1 MIIVDTDTLQ
11 KGRTCIRSI
20 LRLLDSDPSILKTTH
35 HIQTHEQRNKINSIN
50 QNDSGFDDEDSI
62 IQSSIWISSRLCRI
76 CLQTRSRTNEE
87 KSYEEDLMDKPHTTF
102 KEFKERAKLSS
113 SSKPKTSKEKRQ
125 DKINKLQDDPK
136 LWNLLEQ
143 YLNEDLSRLNKSYV
157 KFRSIYQSGRKYSAK
172 DWVELMADLL
182 DSIDWR
188 PSIKTDQPTHQ

>member
-87 KSYEEDLMDKPHTTF
+87 KSYEEDLMDKTSITL
-102 KEFKERAKLSS
+102 KEFKQKQ
-113 SSKPKTSKEKRQ
+113 KTSDR
-125 DKINKLQDDPK
+125 PRP
-136 LWNLLEQ
+136 
-143 YLNEDLSRLNKSYV
+143 LNEDLSGLNKSYV
-157 KFRSIYQSGRKYSAK
+157 KFRTIYQSGRKYSAK
-172 DWVELMADLL
+172 EWVEIMADLL

>member
-87 KSYEEDLMDKPHTTF
+87 KSYEEDLMDKTSITL
-102 KEFKERAKLSS
+102 KEFKKT
-113 SSKPKTSKEKRQ
+113 KTSDR
-125 DKINKLQDDPK
+125 PRP
-136 LWNLLEQ
+136 
-143 YLNEDLSRLNKSYV
+143 LNEDLSGLNKSYV
-157 KFRSIYQSGRKYSAK
+157 KSRTIYQSGRKYSSK
-172 DWVELMADLL
+172 EWVEIMDDPL